1 LRLSIKQVLEI
12 FEIDPATMPDITTPT
27 SDRELMEKNTKEF
40 RDKLKSAYRKLA
52 MKHHPDLAN
61 QPGYNGDPE
70 KFKKITEIYDFCQKN
85 IRVVNVQRRHNFGP
99 IVIMTP
105 VVVIRRYSS
114 SGSSSATTSSFDFG
128 LYTWE

>member
-52 MKHHPDLAN
+52 MKHHPDLVN

-85 IRVVNVQRRHNFGP
+85 IRVVNIPRKPSFGP
-99 IVIMTP
+99 TII
-105 VVVIRRYSS
+105 IRTYRT
-114 SGSSSATTSSFDFG
+114 SSATSSSTAGSFG
-128 LYTWE
+128 SNIYTWE